1 MLLYD
6 HYSRVIT
13 LNIDTSKRLQT
24 TKDCLETHRLPEHL
38 DDENRVLCEA
48 CCEKTTRSTQVL
60 FQRVPPVLI
69 LQLQRLKQS
78 MWTGRIEKID
88 SAVQFPHGNTH
99 LDMTMNMFVR
109 DEAQRVLYEL
119 VAVCSH
125 LGSSI
130 DVGHYIAYVRHP
142 EVLQPSGNA
151 QAGSNR
157 WLKIDDDV
165 VSVLDAGTFESETIS
180 TAYLLFYSRVVS
192 I

>member
-1 MLLYD
+1 MALYD
-6 HYSRVIT
+6 DRTRVIT

-24 TKDCLETHRLPEHL
+24 IKDCLETHRLPEHL

-69 LQLQRLKQS
+69 LQLQRLKHS
-78 MWTGRIEKID
+78 MWTGRIEKVD
-88 SAVQFPHGNTH
+88 SAVQFPHGNMR

-130 DVGHYIAYVRHP
+130 NVGHYIAYVRHP
-142 EVLQPSGNA
+142 KELQPD
-151 QAGSNR
+151 SNVRDGESR
-157 WLKIDDDV
+157 WIKIDDDV
-165 VSVLDAGTFESETIS
+165 VSFLDTGTFESETLS
-180 TAYLLFYSRVVS
+180 TAYLLFYSRVS
-192 I
+192 T